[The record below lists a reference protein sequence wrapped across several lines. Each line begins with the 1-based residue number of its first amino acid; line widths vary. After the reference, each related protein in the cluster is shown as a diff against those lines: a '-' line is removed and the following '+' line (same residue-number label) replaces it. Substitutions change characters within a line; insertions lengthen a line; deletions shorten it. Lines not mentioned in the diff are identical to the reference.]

1 MAEKT
6 AKAKPQENK
15 PVVQTKPVQ
24 KVTKTADKDR
34 AKPKRTGAIAVWW
47 RETVGELRKVSWPTY
62 ADAKRL
68 TTIVLVVMALMAVL
82 LGVLD
87 YVFSRLIAM
96 LIA

>member
-1 MAEKT
+1 VAEKT

-15 PVVQTKPVQ
+15 PVQNKPVQ
-24 KVTKTADKDR
+24 KVTRTADKDR
-34 AKPKRTGAIAVWW
+34 AKPKKSSAIAIWW

-62 ADAKRL
+62 AEARRL
-68 TTIVLVVMALMAVL
+68 TTIVLVVMAVMAVL

-87 YVFSRLIAM
+87 FVFSRLITM